1 MVVTSMVGPTGATV
15 EASPEP
21 DAELAPIIFVVA
33 ARLEGLVEEASSR
46 TAVVFG
52 SVCAESW
59 LISIHPPSRFST
71 TRTWFGIPLTITTVQ
86 PYCDGGRVTDAISS
100 SSSVSEV
107 SNEGKKMGRKLN
119 RSEYVGDLLS
129 WWVSV

>member
-1 MVVTSMVGPTGATV
+1 MLKSMVVTSMVGPTGATV

-52 SVCAESW
+52 SVCAES
-59 LISIHPPSRFST
+59 
-71 TRTWFGIPLTITTVQ
+71 
-86 PYCDGGRVTDAISS
+86 
-100 SSSVSEV
+100 
-107 SNEGKKMGRKLN
+107 
-119 RSEYVGDLLS
+119 
-129 WWVSV
+129 